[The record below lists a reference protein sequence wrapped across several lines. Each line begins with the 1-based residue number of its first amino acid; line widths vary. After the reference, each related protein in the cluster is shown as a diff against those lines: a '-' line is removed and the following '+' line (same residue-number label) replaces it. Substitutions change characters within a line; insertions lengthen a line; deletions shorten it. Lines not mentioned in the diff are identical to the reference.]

1 MKSKNISAK
10 DLSANYEVE
19 NIAETTQTVDDIETY
34 AVTEDGIDIGGDIGY
49 LSDAISSLNKKVNSL
64 TTFPPPKMYPYSTIT
79 DYKYRRLSSGAI
91 VQSAYEDGSK
101 FIIDAYPD
109 PHDDTE
115 YTRIFAGKLQ
125 VPTPQQRNWVGGLL
139 YHPSQSGTTFNGLL
153 LETSSTSIVGTPLT
167 IEDPLSANHA
177 TTVGWVNAAIAN
189 IKGPDI
195 SVEYEYT
202 GDQTNAEYEHTRTDT
217 TNGVLGIFFDMTAID
232 TVSSDYKRSAMF
244 VRSIT
249 VNNGNNAGS
258 TPHNDRDVYGAL
270 YEVTGHSLNT
280 AKFLVANNNGAQ
292 KNNQT
297 SIPMEFV
304 FGTNGEGIK
313 IFTNKTY
320 LLLFNEQPIT
330 KDTPISSCQTLGSS
344 NNKGLRCQVVPGPTN
359 SSALEHES
367 NMATLSG
374 GSTAFGTVNTN
385 WIPNATF
392 EIFDVRGANFYI
404 DGEKL
409 KLQGD
414 YVPLSDTTTLSGSL
428 SNYLSMTTVEWRAP
442 VLSTGLSN
450 GVLGQYPVDGGMCVL
465 SAPIRLA
472 NELTSEDA
480 LLTMTSNQKDAGR
493 WTTKYS
499 WGCVK
504 LLNGPSYDEHWYT
517 DELSF
522 FWQRFKPN
530 STDKIR
536 RDNCIA
542 RFFEVSDIV
551 STYCDQVSGNMA
563 RDISTDII
571 NVVVDKL
578 SAKIDEL
585 IAAITKPSADIDW
598 TTAENS
604 HPEYEMVIDG
614 VSEIGPSAYYG
625 RRSNY
630 YASKLKS
637 LYIGNSVTSIGDWA
651 FYGCSSLTSLTMGN
665 SVTSI
670 GDWAFYGCSSLTSLT
685 IPDTVTSIG
694 DRAFYN
700 CNSLT
705 SLTIPD
711 SVTSIG
717 DYAFYNCSSLTSLT
731 MGNSVTSIGVFA
743 FSRCYSLNSLT
754 IPNSVTSI
762 GGNSFSYCSSLTS
775 LTIPDSVTSIGGMAF
790 YYCSSLTSL
799 TIPDSVTSIGA
810 NAFYYCRS
818 SCAITF
824 DKPKAQVSAMGNY
837 PWSIRS
843 GAVISCTDGN
853 LTVR

>member
-1 MKSKNISAK
+1 MKSKSISAE
-10 DLSANYEVE
+10 DLSANDEIE
-19 NIAETTQTVDDIETY
+19 NIAETISTTEDITTY
-34 AVTEDGIDIGGDIGY
+34 AVTEDGTDIGGDIGY

-79 DYKYRRLSSGAI
+79 DYKYRRLSSGSI

-217 TNGVLGIFFDMTAID
+217 TNGILGIFFDMTAID

-522 FWQRFKPN
+522 FWQRFNPN
-530 STDKIR
+530 SPDKIR

-585 IAAITKPSADIDW
+585 IAAITKPSADID
-598 TTAENS
+598 
-604 HPEYEMVIDG
+604 
-614 VSEIGPSAYYG
+614 
-625 RRSNY
+625 
-630 YASKLKS
+630 
-637 LYIGNSVTSIGDWA
+637 
-651 FYGCSSLTSLTMGN
+651 
-665 SVTSI
+665 
-670 GDWAFYGCSSLTSLT
+670 
-685 IPDTVTSIG
+685 
-694 DRAFYN
+694 
-700 CNSLT
+700 
-705 SLTIPD
+705 
-711 SVTSIG
+711 
-717 DYAFYNCSSLTSLT
+717 
-731 MGNSVTSIGVFA
+731 
-743 FSRCYSLNSLT
+743 
-754 IPNSVTSI
+754 
-762 GGNSFSYCSSLTS
+762 
-775 LTIPDSVTSIGGMAF
+775 
-790 YYCSSLTSL
+790 
-799 TIPDSVTSIGA
+799 
-810 NAFYYCRS
+810 
-818 SCAITF
+818 
-824 DKPKAQVSAMGNY
+824 
-837 PWSIRS
+837 
-843 GAVISCTDGN
+843 
-853 LTVR
+853 

>member
-1 MKSKNISAK
+1 MKSKSISAE
-10 DLSANYEVE
+10 DLSANDEIE
-19 NIAETTQTVDDIETY
+19 NIAETMSTTEDITTY

-49 LSDAISSLNKKVNSL
+49 LSDAISSLNKKINSL
-64 TTFPPPKMYPYSTIT
+64 TTFPPPKIYPYSTIT
-79 DYKYRRLSSGAI
+79 DYKYRRLSSGSI

-101 FIIDAYPD
+101 FIMDAYQNPN
-109 PHDDTE
+109 DDTE

-139 YHPSQSGTTFNGLL
+139 YHPSQSGTSFNGLL

-167 IEDPLSANHA
+167 IEDPLSTNHA

-202 GDQTNAEYEHTRTDT
+202 GGQTNAEYDHSRTDT
-217 TNGVLGIFFDMTAID
+217 TNEILGIFFDMTAID
-232 TVSSDYKRSAMF
+232 TVSSDYKQSAMF

-249 VNNGNNAGS
+249 VKNGNNAGS
-258 TPHNDRDVYGAL
+258 SPHQGRDVYGAL
-270 YEVTGHSLNT
+270 YEVTGRSLNT
-280 AKFLVANNNGAQ
+280 AKFLVANTNGAQ

-297 SIPMEFV
+297 NIPMEFV
-304 FGTNGEGIK
+304 FGTNEEGIK
-313 IFTNKTY
+313 LFTNKTY

-330 KDTPISSCQTLGSS
+330 EETPLSSCQTLGSS

-367 NMATLSG
+367 SMATLSG
-374 GSTAFGTVNTN
+374 GSAVFGTVNTD

-409 KLQGD
+409 NLQGD

-530 STDKIR
+530 SSDKIR

-551 STYCDQVSGNMA
+551 STYCDQVSGNIA

-625 RRSNY
+625 TYPNY
-630 YASKLKS
+630 VAEKLKS
-637 LYIGNSVTSIGDWA
+637 LYIGNSVTSIGDSAVYKCWSLTSLVIPNSVTSIGRGA
-651 FYGCSSLTSLTMGN
+651 FYTCSSLTSLVISDSVTSIGDSAFYNCRSLTSLVISDSVTSIGDYVFFTCSSLTSLVIPN

-670 GDWAFYGCSSLTSLT
+670 GEWAFSNCNSLTSLVIPDSVTGIGYRTFYNCRSLTSLT
-685 IPDTVTSIG
+685 IP
-694 DRAFYN
+694 N
-700 CNSLT
+700 
-705 SLTIPD
+705 

-717 DYAFYNCSSLTSLT
+717 DYAFYNC
-731 MGNSVTSIGVFA
+731 
-743 FSRCYSLNSLT
+743 
-754 IPNSVTSI
+754 P
-762 GGNSFSYCSSLTS
+762 
-775 LTIPDSVTSIGGMAF
+775 
-790 YYCSSLTSL
+790 
-799 TIPDSVTSIGA
+799 
-810 NAFYYCRS
+810 S
-818 SCAITF
+818 SCSITF
-824 DKPKAQVSAMGNY
+824 DKQMSQVSAMTNY
-837 PWSIRS
+837 PWRIRS

-853 LTVR
+853 LTVQ